1 MKNFHLDYYV
11 DHPFARKA
19 IIFLNAAKT
28 LYEPQN
34 RFWDSWEVS
43 YYLISHSI
51 ELSIKAVA
59 FTKTGS
65 APFGHD
71 KQELSEQFREECGFT
86 DEELEII
93 KQLKLLNNGK
103 GGLRYDN
110 QIKSEFLP
118 SYFND
123 AVMIV
128 ERLIS
133 ENFQNDQTAT

>member
-11 DHPFARKA
+11 DYPFARKA

-34 RFWDSWEVS
+34 RACDSWEVA

-59 FTKTGS
+59 VKKTGK

-71 KQELSEQFREECGFT
+71 KVELSEQFREDCSFS
-86 DEELEII
+86 DEELQTI

-110 QIKSEFLP
+110 QRKYEFLP
-118 SYFND
+118 NYFND
-123 AVMIV
+123 AVKII

-133 ENFQNDQTAT
+133 ENFQE